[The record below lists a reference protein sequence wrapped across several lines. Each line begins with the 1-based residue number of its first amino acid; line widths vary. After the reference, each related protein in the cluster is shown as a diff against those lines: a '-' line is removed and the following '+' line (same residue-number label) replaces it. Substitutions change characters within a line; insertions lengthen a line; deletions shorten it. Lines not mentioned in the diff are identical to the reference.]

1 MYFQKEFAKELKRQ
15 KNPPKEKKDIYD
27 KFAEGDINLNE
38 FLLVMEEKKITKK
51 NGTKKITRTLVASKS
66 K

>member
-27 KFAEGDINLNE
+27 KFAEGDIDLNE
-38 FLLVMEEKKITKK
+38 FLLGE
-51 NGTKKITRTLVASKS
+51 ND
-66 K
+66 

>member
-15 KNPPKEKKDIYD
+15 KKPPKKKKDIYD
-27 KFAEGDINLNE
+27 KFSEGDIDLNK